1 MQFRRTRHVRPLRGV
16 ALGLAASAL
25 LASVGSTSAQ
35 PAAPPAYDVLP
46 VGPGGAPVFVGTA
59 EPGVVLELLD
69 GALVVATG
77 VANER
82 GEWILMA
89 PGRAGAAGTFTV
101 RVAPALASIGT
112 PPPASIPAPTPAW
125 LTAGIGGD
133 HAEGTADPSATIT
146 VTGAG
151 AATLT
156 AVADGEGRWTI
167 PLPPLPVGAY
177 SLRVATAEG
186 AAETVVVLDLVLPLD
201 PSGLRVA
208 VTIAAPAFAAAEGT
222 LAGPR
227 LVVVGPRDTLWDIA
241 VRAYG
246 DGLRYGEIFAA
257 NRDQL
262 RDPRRIFAGQVLL
275 IP

>member
-1 MQFRRTRHVRPLRGV
+1 MTV
-16 ALGLAASAL
+16 
-25 LASVGSTSAQ
+25 
-35 PAAPPAYDVLP
+35 
-46 VGPGGAPVFVGTA
+46 
-59 EPGVVLELLD
+59 ELLD

-89 PGRAGAAGTFTV
+89 PGPGGAAGTFTV
-101 RVAPALASIGT
+101 RVAPVPVLAEAPRPDGDTPRAEPPAAPALAAT
-112 PPPASIPAPTPAW
+112 V
-125 LTAGIGGD
+125 AGG
-133 HAEGTADPSATIT
+133 HMEGTAAPAATII

-151 AATLT
+151 AALT
-156 AVADGEGRWTI
+156 AVADGGGQWII
-167 PLPPLPVGAY
+167 PLTDLAAGAY
-177 SLRVATAEG
+177 ALRVTTGDGAGETA
-186 AAETVVVLDLVLPLD
+186 VVLDLVLPLD
-201 PSGLRVA
+201 AENLRVEVAIA
-208 VTIAAPAFAAAEGT
+208 VPAFAAAEGT

-227 LVVVGPRDTLWDIA
+227 FVVVGPRDTLWDIA

-246 DGLRYGEIFAA
+246 DGLRYREIFAA